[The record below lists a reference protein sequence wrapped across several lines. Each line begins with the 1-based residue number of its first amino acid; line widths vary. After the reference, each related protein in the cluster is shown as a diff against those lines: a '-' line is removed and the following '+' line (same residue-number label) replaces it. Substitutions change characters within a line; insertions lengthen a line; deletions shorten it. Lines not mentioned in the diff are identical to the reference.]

1 MKRKKLILMLVMVL
15 FVGAVFAQINVTI
28 TNLIADLN
36 SNGAGSQYNNA
47 SVRISGFVTIGAN
60 RIIATQL
67 QAYVQDRAG
76 YGIQVYAGGAPNAT
90 LVQTFTRGNLVD
102 VIGTVSIQIGSYA
115 GGYRIT
121 HTSSS
126 VVEDGNP
133 DSFVYAF
140 IPEGLTREL
149 TLAQA
154 GDYARNNGTFG
165 RVAGTVYEQYANTG
179 GVNLNIEEGTTRL
192 QVRVWDTAGIS
203 VSSFPVGTRVYVYG
217 VVYVYNNS
225 AQLLPGYPTDILV
238 NTDPPPPPPPSEFD
252 KLHGTLQIVPKA
264 YNIYENDKVEI
275 RYTAKAGAKV
285 VIRIYNSEGKLMAT
299 PENRVAAGN
308 MTPIFWN
315 GRDDDY
321 RLVEPGLYICSLE
334 VHDRNTGKK
343 EAYTA
348 PIVVGMRL
356 K

>member
-1 MKRKKLILMLVMVL
+1 MKRKKLVL
-15 FVGAVFAQINVTI
+15 LLGLLLFIATLLAQTTVTI
-28 TNLIADLN
+28 TNLINDLN
-36 SNGAGSQYNNA
+36 NNGTGSQYNNA
-47 SVRISGFVTIGAN
+47 SVRISGYVAIGAN

-67 QAYVQDRAG
+67 QAYVQDRNG

-90 LVQTFTRGNLVD
+90 LMQTFTRGNLVD
-102 VIGTVSIQIGSYA
+102 VEGTVSIQTGSYA

-121 HTSSS
+121 HSSSS

-140 IPEGLTREL
+140 VPNGLARDF

-154 GDYARNNGTFG
+154 GDYTRNNGSFG
-165 RVAGTVYEQYANTG
+165 RVTGTVYEQYANSG
-179 GVNLNIEEGTTRL
+179 GVNLNIEEGSTRL
-192 QVRVWDTAGIS
+192 QVRVWDTAGIN
-203 VSSFPVGTRVYVYG
+203 VADYPVGTRVYVYG
-217 VVYVYNNS
+217 VVYVYNSN
-225 AQLLPGYPTDILV
+225 AQFLPGYPSDILI

-252 KLHGTLQIVPKA
+252 NLHGALQIVPKA
-264 YNIYENDKVEI
+264 YNIYENEKVEI

-285 VIRIYNSEGKLMAT
+285 VMRIYNSEGKLMAT
-299 PENRVAAGN
+299 PANLVAGGTVA
-308 MTPIFWN
+308 PVIWN
-315 GRDDDY
+315 GRDNDY

-334 VHDRNTGKK
+334 VQDRNSGKK